1 MPLTNFDVISSAQY
15 SAGANALATR
25 RITVAPGARGLFVVV
40 QRNTNVQS
48 TWFRPGT
55 VTWQAVLPG
64 GAVIGLSTVE
74 LLFDVA
80 ESFLPPEFLWGGD
93 FRATVILRNFIPLVT
108 VSYGRL
114 LDS

>member
-1 MPLTNFDVISSAQY
+1 MPLTGFDVISSTPLA
-15 SAGANALATR
+15 AGTHPLAPR
-25 RITVAPGARGLFVVV
+25 RITVAPGTRGLFVVIP
-40 QRNTNVQS
+40 RNTNVPT

-55 VTWQAVLPG
+55 VTWDAVLPG
-64 GAVIGLSTVE
+64 GSVVGLITKE

-80 ESFLPPEFLWGGD
+80 EAFLPPEPLWGGD
-93 FRATVILRNFIPLVT
+93 FRATVRLRNFIPTVT